1 MSGRRGG
8 ELTCEEGLEGDREEL
23 GDRTWAT
30 NAGATAE
37 ALIGTPS
44 SSGCRWEISMLSL
57 PPLLGISADGDR
69 GPKSD
74 SDSSLEVTRIAVS
87 RALTCYQREDHCFVM
102 PRMFETGFV
111 VRVRRKGLPSGFLP
125 DS

>member
-8 ELTCEEGLEGDREEL
+8 ELTSEEGFEDDSEEL

-30 NAGATAE
+30 NSGETAE

-44 SSGCRWEISMLSL
+44 SSGCRREISMLSL
-57 PPLLGISADGDR
+57 PLLLGTSAGGER

-74 SDSSLEVTRIAVS
+74 PDNSLEVTRMGVS
-87 RALTCYQREDHCFVM
+87 RGADMLSTRRLLFCDASNVRD
-102 PRMFETGFV
+102 GF
-111 VRVRRKGLPSGFLP
+111 RDAGA
-125 DS
+125 

>member
-1 MSGRRGG
+1 MSSRRGG

-30 NAGATAE
+30 NAGATDE

-57 PPLLGISADGDR
+57 PALLGILTGGGR

-87 RALTCYQREDHCFVM
+87 RGADMLSTRRPLFCDASNVRD
-102 PRMFETGFV
+102 GFC
-111 VRVRRKGLPSGFLP
+111 GAGA
-125 DS
+125 